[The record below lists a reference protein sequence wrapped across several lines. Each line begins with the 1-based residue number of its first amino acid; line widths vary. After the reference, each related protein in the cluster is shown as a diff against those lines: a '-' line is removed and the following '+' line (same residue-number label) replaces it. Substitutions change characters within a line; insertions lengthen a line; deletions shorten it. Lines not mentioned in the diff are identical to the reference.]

1 VVLYTGERA
10 WNEPQRLEA
19 LVANAARA
27 ADDERK
33 VNAAWPADEGRKAVA
48 ELDALRA
55 YVPRFTFHLIDQRRF
70 PLAQLEE
77 ARNLISA
84 IFTLEGAGDLTLED
98 RAARAAQWL
107 RAWRKRNPELVARIV
122 SWVRVR
128 FHPDNRRDGEIRA
141 EDILVPATKRGRKMS
156 TSLETL
162 LEQRDEKVREEV
174 REEARQEKLRT
185 ARKALAKGM
194 SPADVAEVTD
204 LPLEEVQKLAH

>member
-1 VVLYTGERA
+1 MALRTLTYTCLVWQSLLERSRKHSQEPAIRELPPLFPVVLYTGEGA
-10 WNEPQRLEA
+10 WNEPQHLEA
-19 LVANAARA
+19 LVADAARV

-122 SWVRVR
+122 
-128 FHPDNRRDGEIRA
+128 RRQAEINSS
-141 EDILVPATKRGRKMS
+141 TRGR
-156 TSLETL
+156 
-162 LEQRDEKVREEV
+162 RGARPARREEG
-174 REEARQEKLRT
+174 E
-185 ARKALAKGM
+185 
-194 SPADVAEVTD
+194 
-204 LPLEEVQKLAH
+204 